1 MIQYYV
7 PLIVQRPSDFMI
19 FLRNGL
25 SSSTLRLFYKTTNN
39 RIVEYHKK
47 ANIND
52 KYRNGGEALLVS
64 RLWKV
69 SDENA
74 GVKSGTDT
82 NLTRRSLSL

>member
-7 PLIVQRPSDFMI
+7 SLIVQSPSGFMI

-25 SSSTLRLFYKTTNN
+25 ASSTLRLFYRTINN

-52 KYRNGGEALLVS
+52 KYHEYRE
-64 RLWKV
+64 
-69 SDENA
+69 
-74 GVKSGTDT
+74 
-82 NLTRRSLSL
+82 RSIARFAIVESVG